1 MRKVPVYGTL
11 IILILLSSLFLAQSY
26 AAENAAAVF
35 TSKCA
40 MCHGADGHGKTA
52 MGAKFNIKDL
62 ASPEVQKQSDAELT
76 QIIAKG
82 KNKMPAFDGKLTKDE
97 IAQLSVYVKAL
108 GKKK

>member
-1 MRKVPVYGTL
+1 
-11 IILILLSSLFLAQSY
+11 
-26 AAENAAAVF
+26 
-35 TSKCA
+35 
-40 MCHGADGHGKTA
+40 
-52 MGAKFNIKDL
+52 
-62 ASPEVQKQSDAELT
+62 VQKQSDAELT